1 MRTSRAGEHSI
12 SILNDIARNSS
23 KISDRRRRN
32 TYGAEGGPFVLS
44 LLFPMSSKRLSMSGK
59 EFIVGK
65 SVVDVHY
72 VISPLPYMIKRG
84 GVP

>member
-1 MRTSRAGEHSI
+1 
-12 SILNDIARNSS
+12 
-23 KISDRRRRN
+23 
-32 TYGAEGGPFVLS
+32 
-44 LLFPMSSKRLSMSGK
+44 MSGK